1 MKVLNEVI
9 TENKNSSIWIK
20 EETEYF
26 SKKFNSPLYGIEK
39 QKNLQNFYY
48 ILAEIINLKKHKNKE
63 QLVGII
69 FSENETLSLLNKYG
83 YIIQKNFEN
92 ISDGKKVF
100 NIVSSGMRSFLE
112 SESVFVFEKEFNHYE
127 ILRELK
133 SFCIISKKDSIINIY
148 YRNTIT
154 SIDGRLWSFH
164 GDTTLIAQRLNQYF
178 PKLSGASK
186 DRLGL
191 LLNFA
196 NYELSM
202 DRIGTT
208 IVYHD
213 ENKKTF
219 PLESVKN
226 AETISLFIHDEQTLK
241 SKKLKD
247 EKVLLK
253 NYLMFHDGAI
263 VVDNAKEVFLGCA
276 QLTYNPATKI
286 QDIKGKGTRHNS
298 ALKYSG
304 EHSTEIIF
312 VVSED
317 GPISIFHKGKLIDS
331 TTSVN
336 TQTNIVLEKQITSH
350 SNESTTSSYI
360 ITDEDVG
367 KKIFENDQLVDSH
380 VETKK
385 CPKCGALHKIEYVKV
400 SGWNEKESV
409 ECLSCHYP
417 DLLSR
422 LCYDMK
428 ASLVK

>member
-1 MKVLNEVI
+1 MKDLNQVI
-9 TENKNSSIWIK
+9 TENKNTSIWIK

-26 SKKFNSPLYGIEK
+26 SKIFNSPLYGIEK
-39 QKNLQNFYY
+39 QKHLQNFYN
-48 ILAEIINLKKHKNKE
+48 ILAEIINLKKHENKE
-63 QLVGII
+63 QLIGII
-69 FSENETLSLLNKYG
+69 FSSEEELFLLEKYG

-100 NIVSSGMRSFLE
+100 NIVSGSMKSFLE
-112 SESVFVFEKEFNHYE
+112 SKSVFVFEKEFNHYE

-133 SFCIISKKDSIINIY
+133 SFCIISKKDSVINIY

-164 GDTTLIAQRLNQYF
+164 GDTTLIAQRLNKYF

-226 AETISLFIHDEQTLK
+226 AEPISFFIHDEQTLK

-247 EKVLLK
+247 EKILLK

-286 QDIKGKGTRHNS
+286 QDLNGKGTRHNS

-331 TTSVN
+331 TTSIN
-336 TQTNIVLEKQITSH
+336 TQINIALGKQVTSNG
-350 SNESTTSSYI
+350 NENKTSSYI
-360 ITDEDVG
+360 KADDNVR
-367 KKIFENDQLVDSH
+367 KMASENDQLVDSY

-409 ECLSCHYP
+409 DCLSCHYP
-417 DLLSR
+417 DIFSR

-428 ASLVK
+428 ATLMK